1 MGQRCPACP
10 LSLDPHGTH
19 HGQRHSGAGAGQV
32 EGGSAHGGQEAGWAP
47 PPSGVTGSLSPR
59 GAVWLPTGGRPQ
71 SYVHRTPKAPES
83 KQAAVRGGAPHLG
96 GLHAD
101 APGLGLERCLGEGTL
116 SRCSAHLCQ
125 QGALPA
131 GLGICRNGQ
140 RQCPSGSPARQC
152 LSDCWA
158 PACGGGS
165 CHLSP
170 GLRRAS
176 PPTRRSSPRTLP
188 SAAWFLGPGGQEGMA
203 GLLAWRGGVG
213 GGDRH
218 GPSLLTPPAGCARP
232 FPLPPGPERGP
243 LLGAVVPGR
252 PPAPV
257 KKGRGWACRARGSR
271 SGHPGHV
278 CSRPGPSVCLRHMSA
293 LSPRHLAH
301 PLTRG
306 THPSIC
312 GTQIRAFILSSAV
325 VEGGP
330 IFQGL
335 CPERTPAPPRKGC
348 WTDASQACALGPW
361 RPGRVKA
368 CSVQTVHA
376 AQQARGPQRWGEL
389 HPQVAAST
397 CPAEMRERGEASASV
412 RPEPGL
418 RAPLTAGRTLR
429 AQPARR
435 RGPCGQ
441 TCQQAGG
448 SPAGGAPLC
457 EENWGTG
464 LALWGRHRRRPLSQA
479 EPQSLN

>member
-1 MGQRCPACP
+1 MRMHQGWVWRGAWVKGP
-10 LSLDPHGTH
+10 S
-19 HGQRHSGAGAGQV
+19 AGAVHTSASRGLCLP
-32 EGGSAHGGQEAGWAP
+32 GSGFAGTGNASAHLGPLLASACLAAGPLLVVVAAAICRQD
-47 PPSGVTGSLSPR
+47 S
-59 GAVWLPTGGRPQ
+59 GGRPHLQ
-71 SYVHRTPKAPES
+71 
-83 KQAAVRGGAPHLG
+83 GGA
-96 GLHAD
+96 
-101 APGLGLERCLGEGTL
+101 APG
-116 SRCSAHLCQ
+116 
-125 QGALPA
+125 P
-131 GLGICRNGQ
+131 
-140 RQCPSGSPARQC
+140 CPLQPGFWAREARRGW
-152 LSDCWA
+152 LACW
-158 PACGGGS
+158 
-165 CHLSP
+165 
-170 GLRRAS
+170 
-176 PPTRRSSPRTLP
+176 
-188 SAAWFLGPGGQEGMA
+188 PGG
-203 GLLAWRGGVG
+203 G

-257 KKGRGWACRARGSR
+257 KKGRGWACRACGSR

-397 CPAEMRERGEASASV
+397 CPAEMWERGEASASV